1 MDNFGTLPPLG
12 IRLVF
17 QAQPDGHESRGFV
30 VKRKI
35 GVYRATTFLRPT
47 RRYDEM
53 MRKARAAVAV
63 ICEGNSGI
71 PFPPPFDTFVVVVP
85 ALKAEVVVLV

>member
-1 MDNFGTLPPLG
+1 
-12 IRLVF
+12 
-17 QAQPDGHESRGFV
+17 
-30 VKRKI
+30 
-35 GVYRATTFLRPT
+35 
-47 RRYDEM
+47 M